1 MAVGIGRRKFI
12 LIFGGIALVWPLAAH
27 AQQAT
32 QVDSAQQGL
41 RLAREI
47 CAQCHLVDKV
57 AGRSTN
63 TNAPTFEIIANTPGP
78 TSAVLAAALQT
89 SHRAMPN
96 IVIKGADANNI
107 IAYILSLKESD

>member
-1 MAVGIGRRKFI
+1 MAVGIGRLKL

-32 QVDSAQQGL
+32 QVGSAQQGL

-47 CAQCHLVDKV
+47 CAQCHLVDKAV
-57 AGRSTN
+57 GRSTN
-63 TNAPTFEIIANTPGP
+63 ANAPTFEVIANTPGL
-78 TSAVLAAALQT
+78 TSAALAAALQT
-89 SHRAMPN
+89 SHRTMPN